1 MHPRKLE
8 KVERKQW
15 FKELFFSNFSLF
27 RHTQRD
33 FLLCIKDWS
42 HPLCP
47 LVPWTLSI
55 SLHIHH
61 YTTFIMPK
69 MGGMYEMDWQVLR
82 ALLSPLLFRLSII
95 LSRLVACLWFGKKGH
110 RRSNIIVML
119 RYNFQRMM
127 WCFFIF
133 QGHIMWL
140 LRILHSIFLVFC
152 FFVSF
157 FRLRCN

>member
-1 MHPRKLE
+1 MTKLFTDSPFFPSVAE
-8 KVERKQW
+8 SNI
-15 FKELFFSNFSLF
+15 FLFFYHIFDAN
-27 RHTQRD
+27 RG
-33 FLLCIKDWS
+33 
-42 HPLCP
+42 
-47 LVPWTLSI
+47 WTLSI